1 MIPPSI
7 YISVRTITLNIGVH
21 DPLEEG
27 VDEWMLDLVCLN
39 GSQVEAWY
47 GVTQTR
53 QVYEKAIK
61 DLNEE
66 GAREVGKGD

>member
-1 MIPPSI
+1 MES
-7 YISVRTITLNIGVH
+7 
-21 DPLEEG
+21 
-27 VDEWMLDLVCLN
+27 
-39 GSQVEAWY
+39 WY

-66 GAREVGKGD
+66 GAREVSESERCESERRRERERGCVCERVEARKRERE